1 MLNHSGDAVGGMR
14 TDSLAGKSSVD
25 TGPNGYWPSRL
36 IDIARSASE
45 TRVDAEASGRMCVF
59 CNDVCGVAADVIS
72 DAANESA
79 SVCVPHICDN
89 RVPGWVVPGVRAV
102 LVSHDGDDEVMIR
115 ILDDLLSRGCEVIC
129 ISSEGEMIASCRD
142 AGCDVH
148 LIPSDVDET
157 EAPWFVLGLL
167 SAIVQASG
175 LFDASDMLDAAL
187 SSAVAS
193 REDLEGQVGPTADA
207 LSDGVVAAYSTSDI
221 RASARYWRQMMGS
234 ARSDIAFFGEL
245 PEFDHN
251 ELVGWSDP
259 NVHAPELR
267 ILVIKGAVQSQLV
280 TEILRCMLEVL
291 EENGRHAI
299 VADLGSGDSMTKNV
313 RAMVLARM
321 VAEASREVCRW
332 PV

>member
-1 MLNHSGDAVGGMR
+1 MGGMR

-148 LIPSDVDET
+148 LIPSD
-157 EAPWFVLGLL
+157 
-167 SAIVQASG
+167 
-175 LFDASDMLDAAL
+175 
-187 SSAVAS
+187 
-193 REDLEGQVGPTADA
+193 
-207 LSDGVVAAYSTSDI
+207 AYSTSDI

-299 VADLGSGDSMTKNV
+299 VADLGSGDSMTKNI